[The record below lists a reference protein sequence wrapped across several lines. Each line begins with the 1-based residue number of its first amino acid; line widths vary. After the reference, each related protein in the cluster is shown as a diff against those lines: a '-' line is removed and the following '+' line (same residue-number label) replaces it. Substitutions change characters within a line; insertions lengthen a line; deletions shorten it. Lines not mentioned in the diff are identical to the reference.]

1 MFANDR
7 DLLALEPNVFA
18 DAAWAGQTLV
28 EVDDGVVSGLTLSS
42 ATADFEAAGVDT
54 GRVALVNGVAL
65 EVLERVGAGALL
77 VSLVRAAPGDP
88 PIPPRPTTDAAVRV
102 STFAPQVRVAHEEVM
117 RALGLATEE
126 DGAPNAS
133 HVLNPRAAVRAE
145 ALGAL
150 ALVYGALAARVGED
164 STHWVKARAYE
175 ERFARER
182 NRVVVALD
190 LDGDGEADATRR
202 AATAQMRRG

>member
-7 DLLALEPNVFA
+7 DLLALEPNVFE
-18 DAAWAGQTLV
+18 DAAWAGQALV
-28 EVDDGVVSGLTLSS
+28 EADDGVVVGPALTS

-54 GRVALVNGVAL
+54 GHVALVNGVAL

-77 VSLVRAAPGDP
+77 VSLVRATPGDA
-88 PIPPRPTTDAAVRV
+88 PIPASPVTGATVRV
-102 STFAPQVRVAHEEVM
+102 STFAPQMRVAHEEVM
-117 RALGLATEE
+117 RALGLATDG

-133 HVLNPRAAVRAE
+133 HVMNPRAAVRAE

-164 STHWVKARAYE
+164 SAHWVKARAYE
-175 ERFARER
+175 ERYARER

-202 AATAQMRRG
+202 ASTARMRRG